1 MAASAVA
8 ILVLGRDLTFWSDE
22 LDWLTFADDFAP
34 AHLLTPH
41 NSHLIA
47 TTRILYEGLP
57 RIFGTDYLPF
67 RILGIVSLQAC
78 AVLVFVLVRNRL
90 GAAVAVL
97 PAVVLLFFGSA
108 QDMFIS
114 PLGIPFT
121 LSIGLGLGA
130 FVAVERRSFGGDVLA
145 MVLVILSMLSHTF
158 GTIVA
163 IGLLVHYGVD
173 RRRRRELWVPLVPL
187 ALWVAWWFWARQ
199 FDQGITEAS
208 NLIGTP
214 LFLVEAAGAALQ
226 GMVGIPPGSDV
237 GSVVKFIF
245 DLAAVAGAALVA
257 VRLATGRGTAWA
269 WAYVATLL
277 AFWAGIGLAEGDGRE
292 PDTPRYL
299 FFGAIMIVLLA
310 AELFR
315 DRRVSPHTYRW
326 LGLAAAVCL
335 AGNLSL
341 LLRIAPDYARD
352 ATDVRTQ
359 LGALR
364 ASGGPFIPNLR
375 VADLGYPASDQIIAM
390 EPAIA
395 EFEDTV
401 GPLSFSAGE
410 IAEQTA
416 DTRRGGD
423 FVLIRGLGITSVA
436 VPAKSRLDT
445 DVCIVRRPGPDGY
458 TNFELQPGL
467 NAIDLTRDTGAAG
480 SELDLG
486 RFADVAEVPVGELS
500 EGRKTL
506 LLLPEDGIER
516 PWLARVTGPVRVCTI
531 EATASAADGGDGGD

>member
-1 MAASAVA
+1 MAASAVT

-47 TTRILYEGLP
+47 TTRVIYEGLP
-57 RIFGTDYLPF
+57 RIFGADYLPF

-130 FVAVERRSFGGDVLA
+130 FVAVERRTLGGDLLA
-145 MVLVILSMLSHTF
+145 MSLVILSMLSHTF
-158 GTIVA
+158 GAIVA
-163 IGLLVHYGVD
+163 IGLVVYYGAD
-173 RRRRRELWVPLVPL
+173 RGRRRELWVPLVPL
-187 ALWVAWWFWARQ
+187 ALWIAWWVWARQ
-199 FDQGITEAS
+199 FDQGITSAS
-208 NLIGTP
+208 NLLGTP
-214 LFLVEAAGAALQ
+214 PFLVEAAGSALES
-226 GMVGIPPGSDV
+226 MLGIPPDSDV
-237 GSVVKFIF
+237 GSRLKIVFE
-245 DLAAVAGAALVA
+245 LAAVAGAVLVA
-257 VRLATGRGTAWA
+257 VRLATGRATAWT
-269 WAYVATLL
+269 WTYLATLL

-299 FFGAIMIVLLA
+299 FFGVIMIVLLA

-315 DRRVSPHTYRW
+315 DRPLSIRVRRS
-326 LGLAAAVCL
+326 LIAAAAVCL

-341 LLRIAPDYARD
+341 LLRTASDYERD
-352 ATDVRTQ
+352 AIDVRTQ

-364 ASGGPFIPNLR
+364 ASGGPFVSNLR
-375 VADLGYPASDQIIAM
+375 VADLGPPASEQIIAM
-390 EPAIA
+390 NAAIA

-401 GPLSFSAGE
+401 GPLGFSAGE
-410 IAEQTA
+410 IAEQTDDA
-416 DTRRGGD
+416 RQGAD
-423 FVLIRGLGITSVA
+423 FVLIRGLGIASVE
-436 VPAKSRLDT
+436 VPAKSRLESNAC
-445 DVCIVRRPGPDGY
+445 VVRRPGPDGY
-458 TNFELQPGL
+458 TDFELRPGV
-467 NAIDLTRDTGAAG
+467 NAIDLVRDTGAAG
-480 SELDLG
+480 AELDLG
-486 RFADVAEVPVGELS
+486 RFADAAEVPVGELGG
-500 EGRKTL
+500 GRGTL
-506 LLLPEDGIER
+506 LLLPDDGIDQ
-516 PWLARVTGPVRVCTI
+516 PWLARTTGAVRVCKI
-531 EATASAADGGDGGD
+531 GATAPAADGGD